1 MAMIDTNELRNLISR
16 LDQGVSEMTSM
27 VSSAKAAADQAQEQ
41 AQAAQYKAADA
52 SEVASRLQNDLRVT
66 QSMIEEMKNT
76 LSQIELAAS

>member
-1 MAMIDTNELRNLISR
+1 MIDTNELRNLISR